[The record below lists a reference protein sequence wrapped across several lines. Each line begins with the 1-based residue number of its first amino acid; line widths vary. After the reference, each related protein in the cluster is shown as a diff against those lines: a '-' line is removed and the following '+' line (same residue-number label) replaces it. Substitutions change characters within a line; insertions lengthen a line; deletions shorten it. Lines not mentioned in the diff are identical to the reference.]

1 MDNYVW
7 LLPLLFVFHD
17 FEEIIGMRAWTA
29 RNADICQRFPR
40 FAFIFK
46 STTATEGF
54 ALAVAEEFVLL
65 LIICELTFTGIRAFN
80 LLWLGTFIAFALHL
94 VVHIGQAVVIR
105 KYIPALATSVLV
117 LPLSLWLIADCINNS
132 DFSPI
137 EITIYSIAATVAVG
151 ANLLLAHWLARKFGE
166 WVERKNRSFKNGC

>member
-1 MDNYVW
+1 MNQYIW

-29 RNADICQRFPR
+29 RNAADICQRFPR

-46 STTATEGF
+46 STTTTEGF

-65 LIICELTFTGIRAFN
+65 LIICGLTFTGIRVFS
-80 LLWLGTFIAFALHL
+80 LLWLGTFIAFTLHL

-117 LPLSLWLIADCINNS
+117 LPVSLWLIADCIRVSN
-132 DFSPI
+132 FSPI
-137 EITIYSIAATVAVG
+137 EITIYSLAAAVAVG

-166 WVERKNRSFKNGC
+166 WTIFRKNADNTD

>member
-1 MDNYVW
+1 MDQYIW

-29 RNADICQRFPR
+29 RNAADICQRFPR
-40 FAFIFK
+40 FAFIFN
-46 STTATEGF
+46 STTTEGF

-65 LIICELTFTGIRAFN
+65 LIICGLTFTGNRAFN
-80 LLWLGTFIAFALHL
+80 LLWLGTFIAFSLHL
-94 VVHIGQAVVIR
+94 VVHIGQVVVIR

-117 LPLSLWLIADCINNS
+117 LPLSIWLIADCINNS

-137 EITIYSIAATVAVG
+137 EITIYSLAATVAVG
-151 ANLLLAHWLARKFGE
+151 ANLLLAHWLARKF
-166 WVERKNRSFKNGC
+166 RKSIQNR